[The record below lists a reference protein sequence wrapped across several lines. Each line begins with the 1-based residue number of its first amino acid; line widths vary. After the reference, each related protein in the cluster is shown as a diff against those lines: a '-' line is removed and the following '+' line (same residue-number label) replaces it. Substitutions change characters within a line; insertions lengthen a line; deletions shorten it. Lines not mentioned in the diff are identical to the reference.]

1 MAIDDP
7 RGAKR
12 EHEENY
18 FRRQDQALIDKMRRA
33 AAAEAARRE
42 IGEKTG
48 LQDPELLKDIEQLG
62 FTADT
67 VALLPL
73 MPLVEVA
80 WAEGGVSGP
89 ERAMLIAF
97 ARTRGIVEGT
107 AADRQLRAWL
117 HTRPEAGVFSQA
129 NRLTGAMLAAHGA
142 GDLKADD
149 LVKQCEAIAA
159 ASGGVLGIGKVSA
172 EEKTALAQIAA
183 ALKGRR

>member
-1 MAIDDP
+1 MATDDP
-7 RGAKR
+7 RSGKR
-12 EHEENY
+12 DHEETY
-18 FRRQDQALIDKMRRA
+18 FRKQDQELIERMRRA
-33 AAAEAARRE
+33 ASAEAARRE

-62 FTADT
+62 FSADT

-89 ERAMLIAF
+89 ERTALVDF
-97 ARTRGIVEGT
+97 ARRRGIAAGS
-107 AADRQLRAWL
+107 AADDQLREWL
-117 HTRPEAGVFSQA
+117 GSRPSAAMFSKA
-129 NRLTGAMLAAHGA
+129 NRLTGAILAAHGA
-142 GDLKADD
+142 GDLTADD

-172 EEKTALAQIAA
+172 EERTALAQIAA
-183 ALKGRR
+183 ALKGR

>member
-7 RGAKR
+7 RRTKR
-12 EHEENY
+12 DHEETY
-18 FRRQDQALIDKMRRA
+18 FRKQDQELIDKMRRA

-62 FTADT
+62 FTGET

-80 WAEGGVSGP
+80 WAEGGVSAP
-89 ERAMLIAF
+89 ERALLMDF
-97 ARTRGIVEGT
+97 ASRRGIAEGS
-107 AADRQLRAWL
+107 AADQQLRQWL
-117 HTRPEAGVFSQA
+117 DSRPAPGVFSQA
-129 NRLTGAMLAAHGA
+129 KRLTGAILAAHGA
-142 GDLKADD
+142 GDLTADD

-172 EEKTALAQIAA
+172 EERTTLAQIAA
-183 ALKGRR
+183 ALKR